1 MTLSFCCLPHLVDVE
16 PALHDDDGQAGQPP
30 DHELALVA
38 RGRAHGEVGDGAVGQ
53 DHAVLH
59 QLGEAAEAGAAD
71 EAKDRADPGPG
82 LDVVS
87 DGLERLLGERVGTGG
102 WAECCN
108 ILEVSLAT
116 SNTQHG
122 SHLTLL

>member
-1 MTLSFCCLPHLVDVE
+1 MTLSFCCLPHLVHVE
-16 PALHDDDGQAGQPP
+16 PALHDDDGQPGQLAN
-30 DHELALVA
+30 HELALVA

-59 QLGEAAEAGAAD
+59 QLGEAAEAGPAD
-71 EAKDRADPGPG
+71 QTQDRADPGPG

-87 DGLERLLGERVGTGG
+87 DGLERLLGERVWTGG

-108 ILEVSLAT
+108 ILEMSLA
-116 SNTQHG
+116 NTRHG